1 MFKKLLSERVLI
13 LDGAMGTAIQ
23 RFNLSEEDYRGV
35 EFEKHAYQLKGNN
48 DILNI
53 TAPQYIAEIHSKYI
67 EAGADIIS
75 TNTFNANVISQSEY
89 GCTEYVEEIN
99 RSGAKLARQIADSYS
114 DRKIFVAGSMGPTGK
129 TLSLSPDINRPEY
142 RSTDF
147 DSMSAAYYTQA
158 KALIDAGVDLLL
170 LETCFDA
177 LNTKAALYA
186 IQQLNSELNRTTPV
200 MISVTI
206 NDKSGRTLTGA
217 TLEAFYTA
225 IKHYPIISFGLNCS
239 FGVTELRPFIE
250 KISESVEC
258 YVSIHPNAGLP
269 NEMGEYDEAPQ
280 HTATHLKA
288 MAQAGLINI
297 AGGCCG
303 TTFQHIKAIAD
314 ALKEVAPR
322 PLKKQQNQL
331 VVSGLEQVIVDKEQF
346 NFTNIGER
354 TNVAGSRK
362 FARLIAE
369 KSYEEAA
376 QIAAKQIEDGASI
389 IDINMDDSMLNSEQE
404 MANFTRYISNDPQIA
419 KAAVMIDSSDW
430 NTVLAGLKNLQ
441 GKCIVNS
448 ISLKEGQEQFIA
460 KAQQLKRF
468 GAAVVVMAF
477 DEEGQATT
485 YSRKIEICERAYNIL
500 TQQVGFNPQDII
512 FDVNILSVATGIEEH
527 ANYGVDFIR
536 AVEWIKQNLPGAK
549 TSGGVSNLSFAFRG
563 NNTVREAMH
572 SAFLYHAIKA
582 GLDMAIVNPSML
594 QIYDQIEPTLLK
606 AVEDVILNKSEHA
619 TDNLISLADKIKGQA
634 TQDNSTQTEQTNCN
648 LTVEERLAMALCKG
662 KTETLEQD
670 LIEALS
676 KYNNNPVSVI
686 EGPLMQGMDQ
696 VGTLFGQ
703 GKMFLPQVVKSAKV
717 MKQAVQ
723 VLQPYINALNNNTEL
738 SARPK
743 AVIATAKGDV
753 HDIGKNIVAIVL
765 ECNNFQ
771 VIDLGVMV
779 DNQTIIDTIKSEKPA
794 IVGISG
800 LITPSLKEM
809 ETLCSMMQSEE
820 LDIPLIV
827 GGATTSEV
835 HTAVKLAP
843 LYNHAVIYGGDASR
857 TSVIAKKLLSQPEQT
872 IAQIKE
878 KQQEVRNLYNSRNTE
893 QATLEY
899 ATAHAPVFD
908 IPTEHPTCSELN
920 TRVPELPNIEQII
933 EKIDWL
939 QFMLFWGYKGASL
952 ENILE
957 NESAHETYNNA
968 QQIIKEISADG
979 SISIKYAVEILNAR
993 KEQNSILFENGAVMP
1008 IKRSLSAK
1016 DNYFSLVD
1024 YLPTERNIP
1033 VGVFCVTA
1041 QDTHHHC
1048 DCKSYNCLMRQAL
1061 CARLAEA
1068 ATAWLHETIYKD
1080 VNSIRPAFGY
1090 SMCPDHSLKR
1100 TAFDILHAEQRMG
1113 VSLTESFAINP
1124 STSTC
1129 GLIVIKG

>member
-1 MFKKLLSERVLI
+1 MLKKLLSERVLI

-35 EFEKHAYQLKGNN
+35 QFKKHTYQLKGNN

-53 TAPQYIAEIHSKYI
+53 TAPQYIAEIHRKYI

-75 TNTFNANVISQSEY
+75 TNTFNANAISQSEY
-89 GCTEYVEEIN
+89 GCTEYVEELN
-99 RSGAKLARQIADSYS
+99 RSGAKLARQIADSNS

-129 TLSLSPDINRPEY
+129 TLSLSPDINRPEF

-147 DSMSAAYYTQA
+147 DTMSAAYYTQA
-158 KALIDAGVDLLL
+158 KALVDAGVDLLL

-186 IQQLNSELNRTTPV
+186 IQQLNSELNCTIPV
-200 MISVTI
+200 MVSVTI

-217 TLEAFYTA
+217 TLQAFYTA

-250 KISESVEC
+250 KISETVEC

-314 ALKEVAPR
+314 ALKGVAPR
-322 PLKKQQNQL
+322 PLKKQPNQL

-404 MANFTRYISNDPQIA
+404 MTNFTRYISNDPQIA

-485 YSRKIEICERAYNIL
+485 YSRKIEICERAYIIL

-606 AVEDVILNKSEHA
+606 AVEDVILNKSQHA
-619 TDNLISLADKIKGQA
+619 TDTLITLADKIKGQA
-634 TQDNSTQTEQTNCN
+634 TQDNSTQAEQTNCTY
-648 LTVEERLAMALCKG
+648 TVEERLAMALCKG
-662 KTETLEQD
+662 KTEALEQD

-676 KYNNNPVSVI
+676 KYDNNPVSVI
-686 EGPLMQGMDQ
+686 EGPLMQGMEQ

-723 VLQPYINALNNNTEL
+723 VLQPYINALNNSTEL

-779 DNQTIIDTIKSEKPA
+779 DNQTIIDTIKRDKPA

-809 ETLCSMMQSEE
+809 EALCSMMQSEGLE
-820 LDIPLIV
+820 IPLIV

-878 KQQEVRNLYNSRNTE
+878 KQQEVRDMYNNRNTE

-899 ATAHAPVFD
+899 ATAHAPVYD

-952 ENILE
+952 ENILD
-957 NESAHETYNNA
+957 NESARETYNNA
-968 QQIIKEISADG
+968 QQLIKEITADG

-993 KEQNSILFENGAVMP
+993 KEQNTILFENGTVMP

-1068 ATAWLHETIYKD
+1068 ATAWLHEIIYKG

-1090 SMCPDHSLKR
+1090 PMCPDHSLKR
-1100 TAFDILHAEQRMG
+1100 TAFDILNAEQRMG

-1129 GLIVIKG
+1129 GLIVIKR